1 MPAQPK
7 ETLEKILASL
17 GFQTTVEEHKLEEG
31 VLLDVKTDDAGRLIG
46 RQGQT
51 LSDLQY
57 ITNRLLFQ
65 QDATAPKIMVD
76 VGGYRAQARE
86 ALVKKAKDAAEKVR
100 RWGDTV
106 ELEPMTAFDRRV
118 VHQALKDDPDV
129 KPTVLRVTART
140 KKPSCSGQDTDN
152 SLVAVTPRRRKVNA
166 PPSAHFIGRPR
177 LEFFQRAAR
186 APPLPPATGRR
197 SHRPADFGFRV
208 SISPLFKKRARTHCP
223 RPRSFW
229 DSCNSSLRL
238 LLVNDV
244 QLINRRNSAA
254 GLGCGAEVVVFVI
267 ELEAIVDGV
276 GSQRHRHEAFPTI
289 LHQRHG
295 MQRLRFAV
303 GDDVRLNGFP
313 TQRLLLGIKSDF
325 NRVKVV
331 CIARLLQRRQARE
344 HPGATGQQQHR

>member
-65 QDATAPKIMVD
+65 QDASTPKVMVD
-76 VGGYRAQARE
+76 VGGYRAEARE

-129 KPTVLRVTART
+129 ETHSVEVDGTD
-140 KKPSCSGQDTDN
+140 KKAI
-152 SLVAVTPRRRKVNA
+152 LL
-166 PPSAHFIGRPR
+166 RPR
-177 LEFFQRAAR
+177 
-186 APPLPPATGRR
+186 
-197 SHRPADFGFRV
+197 H
-208 SISPLFKKRARTHCP
+208 
-223 RPRSFW
+223 
-229 DSCNSSLRL
+229 
-238 LLVNDV
+238 
-244 QLINRRNSAA
+244 
-254 GLGCGAEVVVFVI
+254 
-267 ELEAIVDGV
+267 
-276 GSQRHRHEAFPTI
+276 
-289 LHQRHG
+289 
-295 MQRLRFAV
+295 
-303 GDDVRLNGFP
+303 
-313 TQRLLLGIKSDF
+313 
-325 NRVKVV
+325 
-331 CIARLLQRRQARE
+331 
-344 HPGATGQQQHR
+344 

>member
-7 ETLEKILASL
+7 ETLEKILVSL

-65 QDATAPKIMVD
+65 QDASTPKVMVD

-129 KPTVLRVTART
+129 ETHSVEVDGTD
-140 KKPSCSGQDTDN
+140 KKAI
-152 SLVAVTPRRRKVNA
+152 LL
-166 PPSAHFIGRPR
+166 RPR
-177 LEFFQRAAR
+177 
-186 APPLPPATGRR
+186 
-197 SHRPADFGFRV
+197 H
-208 SISPLFKKRARTHCP
+208 
-223 RPRSFW
+223 
-229 DSCNSSLRL
+229 
-238 LLVNDV
+238 
-244 QLINRRNSAA
+244 
-254 GLGCGAEVVVFVI
+254 
-267 ELEAIVDGV
+267 
-276 GSQRHRHEAFPTI
+276 
-289 LHQRHG
+289 
-295 MQRLRFAV
+295 
-303 GDDVRLNGFP
+303 
-313 TQRLLLGIKSDF
+313 
-325 NRVKVV
+325 
-331 CIARLLQRRQARE
+331 
-344 HPGATGQQQHR
+344 